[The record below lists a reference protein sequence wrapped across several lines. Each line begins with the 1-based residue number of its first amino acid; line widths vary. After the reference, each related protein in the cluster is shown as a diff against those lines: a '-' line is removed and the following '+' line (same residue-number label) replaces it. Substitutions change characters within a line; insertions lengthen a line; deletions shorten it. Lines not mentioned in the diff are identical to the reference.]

1 MVLIYF
7 IFMGVL
13 SLVEK
18 LKRRFCWLVSS
29 HYKMERFGVTFLSL
43 TLCMIVLMGT
53 IVKHKADMDKET
65 LGTNVVY
72 TNSFTMSLSQNRAEV
87 VNIFSN
93 QSQTKCF
100 ILLRFPDMSNV
111 VTDASQYK
119 LFLTGSD
126 MSASQQAPLCNPTA
140 TIYMFGVTGYM
151 GIYLVDMAGFQSQI
165 LDLVLRC
172 NILTGAMP
180 SEIPTYEDASF
191 AKFDQGRMYFNP
203 GASGFTVVDFLDNPS
218 MSVGDIYNSVVVK
231 SQETTIRDK
240 LTTDLKE
247 LQSLRSQIDE
257 YARRVSDAGIIVPV
271 EPVQI
276 RGDIIE
282 TLDDGRLELKTD
294 YILQGGYDFDWYN
307 GSVKSGYLDGVV
319 GHSMTAS
326 RYIASQRKLVGSD
339 RLDFSSIRWLRSDG
353 TDFYSD
359 SDTIKSQSYTQI
371 DNSIKNLQ
379 SAWQSY
385 YDMKK
390 MYQISDLESLL
401 LLELDTNDMSTN
413 YTVNSNDN
421 IVVYG

>member
-1 MVLIYF
+1 MPVL
-7 IFMGVL
+7 L
-13 SLVEK
+13 
-18 LKRRFCWLVSS
+18 
-29 HYKMERFGVTFLSL
+29 
-43 TLCMIVLMGT
+43 
-53 IVKHKADMDKET
+53 
-65 LGTNVVY
+65 
-72 TNSFTMSLSQNRAEV
+72 
-87 VNIFSN
+87 
-93 QSQTKCF
+93 
-100 ILLRFPDMSNV
+100 
-111 VTDASQYK
+111 
-119 LFLTGSD
+119 
-126 MSASQQAPLCNPTA
+126 
-140 TIYMFGVTGYM
+140 
-151 GIYLVDMAGFQSQI
+151 
-165 LDLVLRC
+165 
-172 NILTGAMP
+172 
-180 SEIPTYEDASF
+180 
-191 AKFDQGRMYFNP
+191 
-203 GASGFTVVDFLDNPS
+203 
-218 MSVGDIYNSVVVK
+218 
-231 SQETTIRDK
+231 
-240 LTTDLKE
+240 
-247 LQSLRSQIDE
+247 
-257 YARRVSDAGIIVPV
+257 
-271 EPVQI
+271 QI
-276 RGDIIE
+276 RGDVIE